1 MDLGGTRLW
10 QIKNHDR
17 LLEEE
22 MFNCKVIC
30 LGAIF
35 LLATASAVV
44 AQQKP
49 TSLTANAKGT
59 GTIKI
64 GSEQFPLHA
73 VVIKLNE
80 GGALELT
87 LVSEITV
94 FFTGTWS
101 APDDLTKGIDL
112 SITGSEDS
120 STMRGQGKLFLKPDG
135 KSIASLKVQAESKL
149 RKRLVAVDFVAE

>member
-1 MDLGGTRLW
+1 
-10 QIKNHDR
+10 
-17 LLEEE
+17 
-22 MFNCKVIC
+22 MFNCKAIC
-30 LGAIF
+30 LCALF
-35 LLATASAVV
+35 LLATASVCAG
-44 AQQKP
+44 QQKP

-101 APDDLTKGIDL
+101 APDDMSKGIDL
-112 SITGSEDS
+112 TITGSES
-120 STMRGQGKLFLKPDG
+120 VSTMKGQGKLFLKADG
-135 KSIASLKVQAESKL
+135 TSIASLKIQAESKL
-149 RKRLVAVDFVAE
+149 RKRLIDVTFTAE

>member
-1 MDLGGTRLW
+1 MLNRKL
-10 QIKNHDR
+10 
-17 LLEEE
+17 
-22 MFNCKVIC
+22 IC
-30 LGAIF
+30 LCAVLILG
-35 LLATASAVV
+35 TASTVA

-64 GSEQFPLHA
+64 GNEQFPLYT
-73 VVIKLNE
+73 VVVKLNE

-101 APDDLTKGIDL
+101 APDDMTKGIDL
-112 SITGSEDS
+112 TITGSEDS
-120 STMRGQGKLFLKPDG
+120 STMRGAGKLFLKADG
-135 KSIASLKVQAESKL
+135 TSIASMKLQAENKL
-149 RKRLVAVDFVAE
+149 RKKLIDVTFVAQ